1 MKQGIFEIIENSPLR
16 ADVMRLRLRGDCSAI
31 ERAGQFV
38 NIKIEGQFL
47 RRPLSVCD
55 VEGDVLTVCYQIKG
69 RGTEKLSAM
78 GAGGRLDLLTGLGN
92 GFDKSLAGVHPLLIG
107 GGMGFTP
114 MYILAKELVAQGIK
128 PAVILG
134 FNEKG
139 EVICEDEF
147 RALGADVTV
156 CTVDGSY
163 GMKGFVTDA
172 MAEMEYSYFYT
183 CGPEAMFR
191 AICEKSKTSGECS
204 FEARMGCGFGACMGC
219 SCETLYGTKRI
230 CRDGPVLKKE
240 EIKWPE

>member
-1 MKQGIFEIIENSPLR
+1 MKQGFFEIIENTPLR

-55 VEGDVLTVCYQIKG
+55 VEDDSLTVCYQVKG
-69 RGTEKLSAM
+69 KGTEKLSAM
-78 GAGGRLDLLTGLGN
+78 TSGSLDLLTGLGN
-92 GFDKSLAGVHPLLIG
+92 GFDKALSGQHPLLIG

-114 MYILAKELVAQGIK
+114 MYILAKELLAMGVK
-128 PAVILG
+128 PTVLLG
-134 FNEKG
+134 FNEKS
-139 EVICEDEF
+139 EVIYEDEF
-147 RALGADVTV
+147 RALGADVIV
-156 CTVDGSY
+156 CTADGSH
-163 GMKGFVTDA
+163 GEKGFVTDV
-172 MAEMEYSYFYT
+172 MAKLDYTYFYT
-183 CGPEAMFR
+183 CGPEAMFK
-191 AICEKSKTSGECS
+191 AICEQSKTSGQCS

-230 CRDGPVLKKE
+230 CRDGPVLFKE